1 MARVGRMS
9 QVTGGPGAPQPPTG
23 TIRLTVQGNVATV
36 GLTPSVRVGGHPIH
50 ARFGVQD
57 VPVWA
62 GRVRV
67 EAHTQWM
74 RRYGQAEL
82 DVDVP
87 PGAVVPVF
95 YAVPWHQ
102 FTRGAMG
109 STRQKRPGAWLL
121 PAVLGGFVLAVA
133 LVVALFAALG

>member
-1 MARVGRMS
+1 MS

-23 TIRLTVQGNVATV
+23 TIRLTLHGSGPMA
-36 GLTPSVRVGGHPIH
+36 GLTPTVLVGGHQVR

-67 EAHTQWM
+67 EAWSQWM

-82 DVDVP
+82 EVEVA

-102 FTRGAMG
+102 FTRGAIG
-109 STRQKRPGAWLL
+109 TTPQKRPGAWML
-121 PAVLGGFVLAVA
+121 PATFGVFALALAVTFGMIY
-133 LVVALFAALG
+133 LLD